1 MICWTCGSLQV
12 SLYCSGNLGMGNGYC
27 LKAKWLHK
35 IPHVYSGS
43 PSGAA
48 LRYHLLPNR
57 VCFSEAV
64 RSGRLGKKNPAST
77 TAKSPSS
84 LSTKGLSSEQRAGW
98 DWKVNADTSSLQL
111 WTGGLRAAAKVICL
125 HISGQEMQ
133 FNPSSDWSLYKIN
146 GNVSMAL
153 CSDSTKSE
161 SNFSPGRLLSEVSWF
176 LVFKSSK
183 LSSRTSSLAFLW

>member
-64 RSGRLGKKNPAST
+64 RSGRLGKKNPCINHC
-77 TAKSPSS
+77 KIPQQPEH
-84 LSTKGLSSEQRAGW
+84 KGFE
-98 DWKVNADTSSLQL
+98 
-111 WTGGLRAAAKVICL
+111 
-125 HISGQEMQ
+125 
-133 FNPSSDWSLYKIN
+133 F
-146 GNVSMAL
+146 
-153 CSDSTKSE
+153 
-161 SNFSPGRLLSEVSWF
+161 
-176 LVFKSSK
+176 
-183 LSSRTSSLAFLW
+183 